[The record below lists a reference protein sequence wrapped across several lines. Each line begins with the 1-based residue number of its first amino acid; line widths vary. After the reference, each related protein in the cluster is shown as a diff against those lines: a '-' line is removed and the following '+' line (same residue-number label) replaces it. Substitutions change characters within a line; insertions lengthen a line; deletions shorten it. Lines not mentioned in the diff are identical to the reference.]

1 MVVNVSMSDNGGPHA
16 PELVP
21 RGPGTPVRSAD
32 TVERDVEQCSG
43 GGASDSDR
51 VVRDVE
57 YCGAAAAAS
66 ERLDLYVSG
75 TLPESDRDAEGL
87 GRPAVERYVS
97 GTLLEASVPV
107 STEGLENCVVV
118 YEETVRGDDG
128 GERSLPECS
137 LDAAAGTDAPPG
149 GGRRTC
155 EGGSRACG
163 SSIPRAAGPGGG
175 RRRAARRARLCS
187 ARNWGVCEYRS
198 HSAMRTGGARSV
210 SDWESLS

>member
-1 MVVNVSMSDNGGPHA
+1 MSSARGCGGGGGGWGAVRSFQRAPGRGRRVGRGRPHDRGPRA
-16 PELVP
+16 PRATDPQGHGHTP

-107 STEGLENCVVV
+107 G
-118 YEETVRGDDG
+118 
-128 GERSLPECS
+128 PCS
-137 LDAAAGTDAPPG
+137 
-149 GGRRTC
+149 
-155 EGGSRACG
+155 
-163 SSIPRAAGPGGG
+163 
-175 RRRAARRARLCS
+175 
-187 ARNWGVCEYRS
+187 V
-198 HSAMRTGGARSV
+198 
-210 SDWESLS
+210 